1 VSDIVVCHV
10 DCLVCKAIMPLGLCN
25 SFAACWGRAARAV
38 VQPTLHIDAI
48 VGWHHTF
55 TPLRGGITHS
65 RHCGVASLRK
75 GEGKPILA
83 DTRAMPLILRGGRG
97 MLVLP
102 FLVLFCFTSYHS
114 QRGDYHYFR
123 FAEHF
128 VFRTFCPLLLWFVLA
143 WHAVCNCLH
152 IVWTAVELFW
162 CVWTML
168 VLPAT
173 PSTSSDIHYWRPCEF
188 ELLVWI
194 LWIIGCSR
202 LDCFSSGH

>member
-1 VSDIVVCHV
+1 VTVQLPCTTFGRWVVFDIVVCHV
-10 DCLVCKAIMPLGLCN
+10 DCLVCQAIMPLGLCN

-38 VQPTLHIDAI
+38 VQPSLHIDAI

-123 FAEHF
+123 FADHF
-128 VFRTFCPLLLWFVLA
+128 VFRTFCPCFCGLCWRGMLCHALLPSHRVDSCGIIL
-143 WHAVCNCLH
+143 VCLNN
-152 IVWTAVELFW
+152 VG
-162 CVWTML
+162 
-168 VLPAT
+168 
-173 PSTSSDIHYWRPCEF
+173 TSSNAFNFI
-188 ELLVWI
+188 
-194 LWIIGCSR
+194 
-202 LDCFSSGH
+202 